1 MSSQFRVER
10 VAGYEKPQTIVYI
23 ALHGDYSEE
32 MVTSTTLSEQE
43 CGEVAVRRL
52 LAGHRGDYGPLEHP
66 QLSLSIKADHNT
78 LMQLRTH
85 RTGITFDYQSMRYS
99 GKRLERVA
107 RDEIPVEEAFYI
119 RPAGRYRDRQG
130 DPYEWT
136 EEDVMDDRI
145 ISARSAGDYYEAR
158 QRGAAEE
165 HARYRLTTNYLQSG
179 TVSANL
185 RTWLH
190 LMDLRLKRDAQSEIQ
205 QLMELVA
212 LQVQRWA
219 PEIYAWYQEN
229 RLGKARLAP

>member
-23 ALHGDYSEE
+23 ALHGDYSEDL
-32 MVTSTTLSEQE
+32 VTGTSLSERE

-52 LAGHRGDYGPLEHP
+52 LAGGRGDYGPLEHP
-66 QLSLSIKADHNT
+66 QLSLALQADHNT

-99 GKRLERVA
+99 GKRLECIA
-107 RDEIPVEEAFYI
+107 REEIPVEEGFYI
-119 RPAGRYRDRQG
+119 RPPGRYHDRQG
-130 DPYEWT
+130 DAYQWT
-136 EEDVMDDRI
+136 DEDVSADRV
-145 ISARSAGDYYEAR
+145 ISERSACDYLAAR

-165 HARYRLTTNYLQSG
+165 HARYRLTTNYLQCG

-185 RTWLH
+185 RTWFH

-219 PEIYAWYQEN
+219 PEIYGWYQEN